1 MEDRDPIRREH
12 LAAGAI
18 YGIVAYLAIL
28 VLLEEDHT
36 DPMDAIAI
44 LVGSAFVYWLA
55 HVYAH
60 LLPRMAAVGRLRS
73 GRFWETAADQIGVL
87 LVVLVPV
94 VPLFLGVVGILS
106 APTAVRLGDR
116 GRHRVA
122 RGVRDPGSPRGGA
135 RLASVPADGRRPGAR
150 GRRAPLVRGS
160 AALTGRQPVQ
170 PSKDR
175 YAMPPFRAKDWN
187 TPSIGSPKRT
197 RRGVRGSPTA
207 NHSSSSVVSSS
218 SSPSSGH
225 IA

>member
-1 MEDRDPIRREH
+1 MEDRDPIRKEH

-18 YGIVAYLAIL
+18 YGIIAYLAIL

-94 VPLFLGVVGILS
+94 IPLFLGVVGILS
-106 APTAVRLGDR
+106 APAAVRAAIAAGVASLGVFAIR
-116 GRHRVA
+116 EA
-122 RGVRDPGSPRGGA
+122 RSAGLAWRRSLLMAAGLVLAGVV
-135 RLASVPADGRRPGAR
+135 LLWLEVH
-150 GRRAPLVRGS
+150 L
-160 AALTGRQPVQ
+160 
-170 PSKDR
+170 
-175 YAMPPFRAKDWN
+175 
-187 TPSIGSPKRT
+187 
-197 RRGVRGSPTA
+197 
-207 NHSSSSVVSSS
+207 H
-218 SSPSSGH
+218 
-225 IA
+225 